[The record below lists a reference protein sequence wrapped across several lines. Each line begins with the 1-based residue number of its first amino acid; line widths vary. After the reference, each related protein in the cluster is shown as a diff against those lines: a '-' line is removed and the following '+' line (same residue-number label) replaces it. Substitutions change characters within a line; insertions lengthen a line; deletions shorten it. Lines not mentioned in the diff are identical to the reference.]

1 MQMVEL
7 KFIKVVFAEK
17 EKSWNPKNGLLK
29 RATFVSRKIVALQV
43 ETHCCVYYRILNGK
57 LCVKG
62 KET

>member
-29 RATFVSRKIVALQV
+29 RATFVSRNVIALQS
-43 ETHCCVYYRILNGK
+43 ETHCCVCYRISIGK

-62 KET
+62 KEK